1 MIELGQYADH
11 QFMRKSTPFE
21 LIKSKKNHFI
31 EFYHSHGETVNA
43 KMPKIYPS
51 IDAFIL
57 GTHQD
62 GIMEYHSSF
71 EKYIFEFS

>member
-11 QFMRKSTPFE
+11 HFMRKSTSFE
-21 LIKSKKNHFI
+21 LIKSKKKNHFI

-43 KMPKIYPS
+43 KMPKMYPI

-57 GTHQD
+57 GTS
-62 GIMEYHSSF
+62 G
-71 EKYIFEFS
+71 